1 MAARRQIVWTRRAQ
15 RELGEAV
22 EFITRDDSV
31 GAALRILDDALSAAR
46 SLELLALRGRAVP
59 EINDPAL
66 REILVHRYRL
76 MYLVLPDSVEILA
89 FIHSARD
96 FERWWREG

>member
-1 MAARRQIVWTRRAQ
+1 MAARRQVVWTRGAQ

-22 EFITRDDSV
+22 EYIAQDSTE
-31 GAALRILDDALSAAR
+31 AALHFLDDALSAAR
-46 SLELLALRGRAVP
+46 SLESLALRGRAVP

-96 FERWWREG
+96 FERWRREE

>member
-1 MAARRQIVWTRRAQ
+1 MAARRQVVWTRGAQ
-15 RELGEAV
+15 REFGEAV
-22 EFITRDDSV
+22 EYIAQDST
-31 GAALRILDDALSAAR
+31 GAALHFLDDALSAVR
-46 SLELLALRGRAVP
+46 SLESLALRGRPVP

-96 FERWWREG
+96 FEGWRREG